1 MAATSVG
8 TNPTFRD
15 APRTVAPFLL
25 DFDGNL
31 YDEQLTLEFV
41 RLLRDNVK
49 FDGVEE
55 LQRQVAMDV
64 EKTRT
69 ILETQG

>member
-15 APRTVAPFLL
+15 ATRTVEPFLL

-41 RLLRDNVK
+41 RRLRDNVK